1 MIQLSIAGQAVELSR
16 HDFLSLLDHI
26 AAGYYVL
33 AEACQHYHIN
43 GFADW
48 KNALPRTLEM
58 VGWETPMETVET
70 QIDDEGLREAF
81 HSLREH
87 LQEVIS
93 IDEQIID
100 WLAAYVGLS
109 SSRGECNRR
118 RMDRRLH
125 KIVVEEG
132 PIWAMDPEYQVF
144 VGKSEKHMLAVTEA
158 KQRMDRRLKQLTDHC
173 EGDGDALAGGKPSTA

>member
-1 MIQLSIAGQAVELSR
+1 MIQLSIAGQEVELNQR
-16 HDFLSLLDHI
+16 DFLTLIDNI
-26 AAGYYVL
+26 AGGYYPL
-33 AEACQHYHIN
+33 ATGYHACHLS

-70 QIDDEGLREAF
+70 QIDDEELREAF
-81 HSLREH
+81 HSLRGH
-87 LQEVIS
+87 LQELIS

-109 SSRGECNRR
+109 SSQGERNRR

-125 KIVVEEG
+125 KIVAAEG
-132 PIWAMDPEYQVF
+132 PIWATDQEYQVF
-144 VGKSEKHMLAVTEA
+144 AGRSQKEMSAVMEA
-158 KQRMDRRLKQLTDHC
+158 KERMDRRLRQLLGRSGEDDDPFPDSQ
-173 EGDGDALAGGKPSTA
+173 GST

>member
-33 AEACQHYHIN
+33 AEAYQHYHIN

-70 QIDDEGLREAF
+70 QIDDEELHEAF

-87 LQEVIS
+87 LQELIS

-100 WLAAYVGLS
+100 WLAAYAGLS
-109 SSRGECNRR
+109 SSQGESNRR

-125 KIVVEEG
+125 KIVVDEG
-132 PIWAMDPEYQVF
+132 PIWAMEPEYQVF
-144 VGKSEKHMLAVTEA
+144 AGKSEQEMRAVMEV
-158 KQRMDRRLKQLTDHC
+158 KQRMDRRLEQLMGRSG
-173 EGDGDALAGGKPSTA
+173 EDGDALTGGKSSSA